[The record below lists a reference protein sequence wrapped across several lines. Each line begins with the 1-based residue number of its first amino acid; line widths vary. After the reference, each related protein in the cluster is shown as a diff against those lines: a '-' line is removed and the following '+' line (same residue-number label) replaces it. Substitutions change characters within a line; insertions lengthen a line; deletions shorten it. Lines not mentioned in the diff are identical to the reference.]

1 MTNKERFIKEL
12 EELLIDHSKT
22 FGESGLSDEAY
33 SYFESLRAT
42 EEEEK
47 PLFTENGAKV
57 LQWMRDNETQF
68 SNIFKAKEIAEGLF
82 TTSRSVSGSMRKLV
96 NDNFV
101 LKTGTNPS
109 CYSLTDLGKSCE
121 IVMPEKSED

>member
-1 MTNKERFIKEL
+1 MTNKERFIKEV
-12 EELLIDHSKT
+12 EEYISHETCIPFS
-22 FGESGLSDEAY
+22 EEAWE
-33 SYFESLRAT
+33 YFQSLKAT
-42 EEEEK
+42 EEK
-47 PLFTENGAKV
+47 PMFTENGAKV

-121 IVMPEKSED
+121 IVIPEKSED